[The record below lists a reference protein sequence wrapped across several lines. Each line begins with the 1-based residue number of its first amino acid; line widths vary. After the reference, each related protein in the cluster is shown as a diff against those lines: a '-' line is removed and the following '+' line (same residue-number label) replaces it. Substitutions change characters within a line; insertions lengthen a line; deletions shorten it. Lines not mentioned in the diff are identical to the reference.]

1 VPGELVQLERVV
13 AAADSRE
20 LIGGP
25 DHPMRRVT
33 EATAFD
39 DSSWTPDLA
48 RRVEASFDGLAAD
61 WNTRIATDP
70 LRFAPI
76 DDAVGRGGAPTSG
89 TWLDVGCGTAVT
101 TRRLA
106 DRVERIVGFDISREM
121 LREAPDG
128 TVLVQADSAA
138 LPVPSRC
145 ATVVVL
151 MNALL
156 FPVEMDRVLAR
167 DGTLLWISARG
178 DDTPIYLPPPDV
190 LRALPG
196 RWSGVW
202 AEAGNG
208 TWAAFRRADR

>member
-1 VPGELVQLERVV
+1 VPGELRRLERVV
-13 AAADSRE
+13 DAADSRE

-25 DHPMRRVT
+25 GHPMRRIT

-39 DSSWTPDLA
+39 GASWTPDRA
-48 RRVEASFDGLAAD
+48 RQVEASFDGLAAD

-76 DDAVGRGGAPTSG
+76 DDAVARGGAPASG

-106 DRVERIVGFDISREM
+106 DRVERIVGFDLSREM
-121 LREAPDG
+121 LRQAPGG
-128 TVLVQADSAA
+128 TPVVQADSAA
-138 LPVPSRC
+138 LPVASGS
-145 ATVVVL
+145 AAVVVL

-156 FPVEMDRVLAR
+156 FPAETDRVLAPG
-167 DGTLLWISARG
+167 GTLLWVSARG

-208 TWAAFRRADR
+208 TWAAFRRTGA